1 MIEKEALMAYFAVL
15 ATNQPPLT
23 NLLISLAFGVGQI
36 IIGAGMVV
44 YTASKGRWHQLRFF
58 GLAVLGA
65 WIACSGI
72 TELIVSGAEL
82 LAQQSRALSVAQ
94 AAQMRAAADQAFL
107 VASIILL
114 LVLAAFPLLARL
126 GARKPAHQTPSV
138 PGEDAFPG
146 E

>member
-1 MIEKEALMAYFAVL
+1 MIEKEALMAYFVIL

-23 NLLISLAFGVGQI
+23 NLILSLIFGVGQI
-36 IIGAGMVV
+36 VVGAGMAV
-44 YTASKGRWHQLRFF
+44 YTARKGRWRKLRFF

-82 LAQQSRALSVAQ
+82 LAQQSSALSVAQ

-107 VASIILL
+107 IASIILL

-126 GARKPAHQTPSV
+126 GTRKPVHQTTST
-138 PGEDAFPG
+138 PGEESSPG

>member
-1 MIEKEALMAYFAVL
+1 MAYFAVL

-36 IIGAGMVV
+36 IIGAGMAV
-44 YTASKGRWHQLRFF
+44 YTARKGRWRQLRLFA
-58 GLAVLGA
+58 LAVLGA

-82 LAQQSRALSVAQ
+82 LAQQSDALSVAQ

-114 LVLAAFPLLARL
+114 LVFAAFPLLARL
-126 GARKPAHQTPSV
+126 VTRNPAHQAASA
-138 PGEDAFPG
+138 PGEETASD

>member
-1 MIEKEALMAYFAVL
+1 MTLLSVFA
-15 ATNQPPLT
+15 ASQPPLT
-23 NLLISLAFGVGQI
+23 NLLISLAFGLGQI
-36 IIGAGMVV
+36 IIGAGMAT
-44 YTASKGRWHQLRFF
+44 YTARKGRWRKLRLF

-65 WIACSGI
+65 WIACSGV

-94 AAQMRAAADQAFL
+94 AAQIRAVADQAFL

-114 LVLAAFPLLARL
+114 LVFAACPPLARL
-126 GARKPAHQTPSV
+126 GTRKPAHQAPGV
-138 PGEDAFPG
+138 PGEEPSPG